1 MSLEGSRT
9 PNNLTDKKR
18 LSPCASQEDVP
29 EPVRFQSGH
38 DNPCFS
44 WTEYCLF
51 VGAMG
56 KWLTFQTDGR

>member
-9 PNNLTDKKR
+9 PNSLTDEKH

-29 EPVRFQSGH
+29 ESVRFQSGH
-38 DNPCFS
+38 DNPCFY

-56 KWLTFQTDGR
+56 KWLTFQNDGR